1 MQPDIF
7 TVMNCCVVALIV
19 FSSDM
24 LAWMADSLYSAR
36 AWARGGWSETPLELD
51 ILRKLYYLRK

>member
-7 TVMNCCVVALIV
+7 AVVNCCVVALIV
-19 FSSDM
+19 FSFDM

-36 AWARGGWSETPLELD
+36 ACARGGWG
-51 ILRKLYYLRK
+51 